1 MANTGK
7 ITAVIGPV
15 VDVSFEKNKLPEILN
30 ALEIKKEDGQNLV
43 LEVQQ
48 HLGEDRVRT
57 ISMSGTEG
65 LKRGISVTDLGQPI
79 SMPIGDDI
87 RGRLFNV
94 IGSAI
99 DGLEDPKTSER
110 LPIHRDAPKFEDLST
125 SAEASTL
132 ILESTWSEFGTPW
145 IRQHQEFARFPL
157 NSFPHRNTGIKPTV
171 PAHSV

>member
-65 LKRGISVTDLGQPI
+65 LKLSL
-79 SMPIGDDI
+79 
-87 RGRLFNV
+87 
-94 IGSAI
+94 
-99 DGLEDPKTSER
+99 
-110 LPIHRDAPKFEDLST
+110 IH
-125 SAEASTL
+125 
-132 ILESTWSEFGTPW
+132 I
-145 IRQHQEFARFPL
+145 
-157 NSFPHRNTGIKPTV
+157 
-171 PAHSV
+171 